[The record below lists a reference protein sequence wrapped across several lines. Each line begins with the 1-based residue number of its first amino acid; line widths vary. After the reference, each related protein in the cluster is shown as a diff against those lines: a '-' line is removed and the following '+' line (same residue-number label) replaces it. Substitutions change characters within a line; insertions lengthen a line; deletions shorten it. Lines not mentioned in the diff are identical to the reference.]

1 MKKALLLAIL
11 LSGCAAQS
19 GVMPE
24 GKDAY
29 LVILSAGYG
38 FTSSADLKIQAHK
51 EAAAF
56 CGGQHK
62 RPETIYEHAGQ
73 PGMASDRS
81 QEELKFR
88 CVAADGAEAST
99 VSSAGR

>member
-1 MKKALLLAIL
+1 MRKAALLAIL
-11 LSGCAAQS
+11 LSGCATQS

-24 GKDAY
+24 GKDSY

-38 FTSSADLKIQAHK
+38 FTSSADLKIRAHK

-62 RPETIYEHAGQ
+62 RPETIYEHTAQ
-73 PGMASDRS
+73 PGLDSPP
-81 QEELKFR
+81 EELKFR
-88 CVAADGAEAST
+88 CVAAGDAQEGS
-99 VSSAGR
+99 VISSAAR